1 LAVAAILLAVGAA
14 NAQED
19 RSQQALARAQ
29 ALLRQVSAQKQELEG
44 ANARLAAEVDAL
56 DKKLKR
62 AEAGLKEANAKLEAE
77 QRNTARAAQ
86 SLENASGRQ
95 ARLEERL
102 RETNTTLRSTNAALQ
117 EAKREVAGLE
127 GRVAELEGQLAETE
141 RKNLDL
147 YQANVELL
155 DLYKKKGA
163 WAAMLQREPSGLKN
177 VQIENT
183 LQEYRLKLQDSLADR
198 NRGAALGDAPGPSD
212 NR

>member
-1 LAVAAILLAVGAA
+1 VAATLLAVGAA

-44 ANARLAAEVDAL
+44 TNARLAAEGDAL
-56 DKKLKR
+56 NQKLKR
-62 AEAGLKEANAKLEAE
+62 AASELKEANARLEAE
-77 QRNTARAAQ
+77 QRNAKRAAE
-86 SLENASGRQ
+86 SLENARARQ

-102 RETNTTLRSTNAALQ
+102 REMSTTLRSTNAALQ
-117 EAKREVAGLE
+117 ETKREVAGLQ
-127 GRVAELEGQLAETE
+127 GRVAEIEAQLADSE

-183 LQEYRLKLQDSLADR
+183 LQEYRIKLQDSLADR
-198 NRGAALGDAPGPSD
+198 NRGVALGDAPEPSD
-212 NR
+212 SR